1 MGERTVVVGIDV
13 AKEHWDVAV
22 LGAEG
27 IARRVPNDADGHA
40 ALGAALAPLGVT
52 LVVCEATGGY
62 ETAAVCAL
70 QSVGLRVAVVNPRQA
85 RDFARAR
92 GRLAKTDQVDAQS
105 LAELAAVLAQR
116 DDVARFVR
124 PLADA
129 EQQALAALG
138 ARRQQLLSMLLA
150 ERQRRAVALPLVH
163 PSIDAILGAVAAQL
177 ADVEREMA
185 AHVQA
190 HFAATDA
197 LLRSARGIGPV
208 SSATLIAALP
218 ELGCL
223 NRRAIAA
230 LVGVAP
236 MARESGTHQGRRRI
250 QGGRSGL
257 RRVLYMATLSA
268 TRHNPVIA
276 RFYRRLC
283 AAGKRPKVALIA
295 AMRKLLT
302 ILNAML
308 RTRRPWSDMPLPA

>member
-13 AKEHWDVAV
+13 AKGHLDVAV
-22 LGAEG
+22 VGAEG
-27 IARRVPNDADGHA
+27 IVRRVSNEADGHA
-40 ALGAALAPLGVT
+40 ALGAALVPLGVM
-52 LVVCEATGGY
+52 LVVLEATGGY

-85 RDFARAR
+85 RDFAKAM

-105 LAELAAVLAQR
+105 LAELAAVLVQR
-116 DDVARFVR
+116 DDVARFIR
-124 PLADA
+124 PVADA
-129 EQQALAALG
+129 EQQALAAMG

-163 PSIDAILGAVAAQL
+163 PSIDAILAALTAQL
-177 ADVEREMA
+177 TDVEREMA
-185 AHVQA
+185 DHVQT

-197 LLRSARGIGPV
+197 LLRSTRGIGPV
-208 SSATLIAALP
+208 SSATLIAELP
-218 ELGCL
+218 ELGRL

-250 QGGRSGL
+250 QGGRFGL

-268 TRHNPVIA
+268 ARHNPVIA
-276 RFYRRLC
+276 RFYQRLR
-283 AAGKRPKVALIA
+283 AAGKPPKVALIA

-308 RTRRPWSDMPLPA
+308 RARRPWSEMPLPA